1 MTVANRDHVFC
12 DLEEMFDS
20 LGRPRLRTRRESGH
34 EATLTSALRQWLIFV
49 STSLDLSSRRNLPEI
64 KIRT

>member
-20 LGRPRLRTRRESGH
+20 LGRPGLRTRRESGH
-34 EATLTSALRQWLIFV
+34 EVTLTSDLRQWLIFV
-49 STSLDLSSRRNLPEI
+49 STSLDLSSRRTCLRL
-64 KIRT
+64 K